1 MFGFEPIQGV
11 SGGTI
16 RPARFVKPSTAAD
29 YTLLEADA
37 NEMAFGISDSGTRDA
52 PIEDASGNIAAAGDS
67 FMYHPEGNVTILE
80 IGSGGVTRGAEI
92 KSDADGKGVLAL
104 TSGTTN
110 QWVGA
115 IALETAVEGELARV
129 LVKVYPHIY
138 AA

>member
-1 MFGFEPIQGV
+1 MYGFEPVQGV
-11 SGGTI
+11 SGGTV
-16 RPARFVKPSTAAD
+16 RPARFVKPSGAAD

-37 NEMAFGISDSGTRDA
+37 NEMAFGISDNATRDA
-52 PIEDASGNIAAAGDS
+52 PLEDASGNIAVAGDS
-67 FMYHPEGNVTILE
+67 FNYHPEGNITVLE
-80 IGSGGVTRGAEI
+80 IGSGGITRGAEI
-92 KSDADGKGVLAL
+92 KSDADGKGIAAL

-115 IALETAVEGELARV
+115 IALESAVEGELARV